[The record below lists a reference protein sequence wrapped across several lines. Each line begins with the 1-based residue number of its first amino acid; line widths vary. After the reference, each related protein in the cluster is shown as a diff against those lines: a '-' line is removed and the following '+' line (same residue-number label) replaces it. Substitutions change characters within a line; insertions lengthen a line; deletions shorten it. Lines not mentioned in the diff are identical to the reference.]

1 MKNFHEIAPEQLQ
14 KTPFQMIG
22 KEWMLVTAKKGDKV
36 NTMTAS
42 WGGLGVM
49 WGKNVAFVVIRP
61 QRYTKEFIDASDSFS
76 LSFLDGAY
84 KEKLSYLGSVS
95 GRDEEKISKTGLTVA
110 EENEIPYFAEADTVL
125 ICKKLYQQEYQKEC
139 FLDSSILNAR
149 ILWTFSA
156 AYRLLRKP
164 EYLETATRAKRYL
177 IDKFYDQEFEGIYW
191 ELDYTGQPVQTKK
204 QIYALGFAIY
214 GLSEY
219 NRATGDKEA
228 LDYAIRLFKAI
239 EQYSFDPEKNGYMEA
254 FTKDWKLIEDM
265 RLSDKDENEK
275 KTMNTHLHI
284 LEPYTNLY
292 RVWKDEHLKKQLRNL
307 ILIFTDK
314 ILDHRTY
321 HLNLFFNED
330 WESKYRIISYGHDI
344 EASWLLHEA
353 AIELGDN
360 EILQKV
366 EPLVQKVA
374 IAAED
379 GLLANGSLIY
389 EYHPN
394 EKKADTDLHWWVQ
407 AENVVGHFNL
417 YQHFG
422 DEPALGTAYTC
433 WKFIQRY
440 LIDKEQGEWHWSVS
454 LDHEINRED
463 DKAGFWK
470 CPYHNGR
477 MCMEIIERLAGE

>member
-1 MKNFHEIAPEQLQ
+1 MDILRRI
-14 KTPFQMIG
+14 PFI
-22 KEWMLVTAKKGDKV
+22 
-36 NTMTAS
+36 
-42 WGGLGVM
+42 
-49 WGKNVAFVVIRP
+49 
-61 QRYTKEFIDASDSFS
+61 TKA
-76 LSFLDGAY
+76 G
-84 KEKLSYLGSVS
+84 
-95 GRDEEKISKTGLTVA
+95 IS
-110 EENEIPYFAEADTVL
+110 
-125 ICKKLYQQEYQKEC
+125 
-139 FLDSSILNAR
+139 
-149 ILWTFSA
+149 
-156 AYRLLRKP
+156 
-164 EYLETATRAKRYL
+164 ETATRAKRYL

-353 AIELGDN
+353 AIELGNN

-366 EPLVQKVA
+366 EPLVQKIA

-389 EYHPN
+389 EYHPD

-407 AENVVGHFNL
+407 AENVGHFNL

-477 MCMEIIERLAGE
+477 MCMEIIERLTGE